1 MAIANRFGILGFD
14 DLAAAGT
21 FSATFTPATGYPLT
35 NLQNNRIFST
45 CRTASGTVT
54 GVQFDIDLG
63 ANKTIDS
70 LAMLWNP
77 SDTATVRVRFSTVS
91 NFATTTADSTAV
103 NAFTLLPVTG
113 TAIRY
118 KQPWGRCTFQGFTS
132 SSARYVRVN
141 IEDSASVENQI
152 ILSIVRVGL
161 LWTPAIA
168 ADLSTKPL
176 PDLIVGEPG
185 LQKSL
190 RGHSASWKQVTRI
203 ERTAINEILRKCGT
217 TTRFFVVPQ
226 PNTRDTHADELFW
239 GVFESQ
245 LEQELFLKKTGSEFW
260 ACRLPFREVDE

>member
-1 MAIANRFGILGFD
+1 MAIANRFGLLGFD
-14 DLAAAGT
+14 NLAAAGT

-45 CRTASGTVT
+45 CRTAVGTKT

-70 LAMLWNP
+70 FGMLWNP
-77 SDTATVRVRFSTVS
+77 SDTATWRVRFSTVS
-91 NFATTTADSTAV
+91 NFATTTADSGVV
-103 NAFTLLPVTG
+103 NAFTLLPLTG

-118 KQPWGRCTFQGFTS
+118 KQPWGRSTFVGFSS

-141 IEDSASVENQI
+141 IEDSANVDNQI

-168 ADLSTKPL
+168 QDLTTKPL
-176 PDLIVGEPG
+176 ADQIVGEPG

-190 RGHSASWKQVTRI
+190 RGHSVSWKQLTRA
-203 ERTAINEILRKCGT
+203 ERAAAAEILRHCGT

-239 GVFESQ
+239 GVIESQ
-245 LEQELFLKKTGSEFW
+245 LEIDLFVKKASAEYW
-260 ACRLPFREVDE
+260 AGRMNFREVDE